1 MKWIIISFFVAKKK
15 LYKQKKPPKY
25 LNYMGSISL
34 VIQSTDTVWVIPSVL
49 YFAKMTWV
57 HWHQDWVT
65 IVCSPYFMFSNVRKK
80 NTFGSKLWQCGS
92 TNKNIIKIMYS
103 NYSFIGFSC
112 WYLGKLVVHTKK
124 DHIQKMT
131 DRKWSN
137 QKMVFYKVHIF
148 QFSTTFI
155 IIIF

>member
-1 MKWIIISFFVAKKK
+1 MGPSLTLKKAPVCTKHEMNYHIIFCGKKK

-34 VIQSTDTVWVIPSVL
+34 VIQSTDTGWVIPSVL

-80 NTFGSKLWQCGS
+80 ITFLAQNCDSVDPPIKTLSKLCIQ
-92 TNKNIIKIMYS
+92 IILLS
-103 NYSFIGFSC
+103 
-112 WYLGKLVVHTKK
+112 
-124 DHIQKMT
+124 
-131 DRKWSN
+131 
-137 QKMVFYKVHIF
+137 VFRVGIWEN
-148 QFSTTFI
+148 
-155 IIIF
+155 